1 MGIDQLRVGVQIG
14 REPLFPLGS
23 RILQRGRTLRV
34 CERGVQF
41 SHLFGERLQFSI
53 LRFQLRKRLFM
64 YGGRNSVAL
73 GGAGA
78 QKGRAKAKCRRCTE
92 EKAGAKEVLFH
103 CGVLL

>member
-1 MGIDQLRVGVQIG
+1 MGISSGWAYRSAA

-34 CERGVQF
+34 CERGFQF

-78 QKGRAKAKCRRCTE
+78 QKGRAKAKCRRGTE
-92 EKAGAKEVLFH
+92 EKAGAKYVLFH

>member
-1 MGIDQLRVGVQIG
+1 MGISSGWAYRSAASRFSRSVRV
-14 REPLFPLGS
+14 S
-23 RILQRGRTLRV
+23 SNTAARV
-34 CERGVQF
+34 CERSFQF

-78 QKGRAKAKCRRCTE
+78 QKGRAKAKCRRGTE